1 MLVAGIMITG
11 LVLYIFKPTYE
22 VSLDGEVIGYT
33 KDKSTLQA
41 RINEYLQEENGDVA
55 FIQVDNMPEYDLC
68 LLKKSIETNDDEI
81 YEKVI
86 SQGTTY
92 YRYYA
97 LLDDGEEKYYFKVFE
112 DAESV
117 VDQLKDKDSANKDD
131 LTVIEKYSTFKKN
144 PVTVITARHAAKDR
158 KCAGR
163 AEQAERWAHWRIGA
177 DAAEYADIDDSVS
190 DLYEKKVVV
199 RTASSGSGTIA
210 ATGMNNSKKVVN
222 IGITLIR
229 PTSGTISSRFGWRS
243 RDNHK
248 GIDIAASYG
257 TPIYAAASGTV
268 TLAKTG
274 YGGGYGNHIIISHG
288 NGVQTLYGHCS
299 SLCVEQGAHVSQGQL
314 IAKMGSTGNSTGNHL
329 HFEVRV
335 NGVAQDPQNY
345 VY

>member
-131 LTVIEKYSTFKKN
+131 LTVIEKYST
-144 PVTVITARHAAKDR
+144 
-158 KCAGR
+158 
-163 AEQAERWAHWRIGA
+163 